1 MRAARGRAA
10 SFSSTPSRSRSRRR
24 GTMPRTRTG
33 SARPWQKRRR
43 SVPASSPIP
52 SKRSSRSPR
61 SRRSASRSSR
71 AISTVPR
78 SREASSRRSSVDRP
92 GDRAH
97 GLMFEQLSDR
107 LAGTFERLRGRPRV
121 SEADLDEALRD
132 VRVALLEADVN
143 LKVVRQLIATVRER
157 AVSERVL
164 ESITGAQQVVR
175 IVHDAIVEMLG
186 GTAIPLARADRPPTV
201 IVLAGLQGSGKTT
214 TAAKLANL
222 LRKQGR
228 HPLLVAADVH
238 RPAAI
243 EQLMTLG
250 KQLGVPVKAV
260 DAARVAEDAAAIAA
274 DAPADGRDVVIVDTA
289 GRLHIDEAMMVEIER
304 VVATTKPHEVLLVVD
319 AMAGQDAVDAASAFH
334 ARLPLTGLVLAKADG
349 DARGGASLSVRAV
362 TGVPVKLI
370 GTGEKLDAIEVF
382 HPDRLAQRILG
393 MGDILT
399 LVERAQEHLDQKT
412 AEAQAKK
419 FLEAQFTFEDFYS
432 QLQQVKKMGPL
443 GDLLKMI
450 PGLGGIAKQLPEGPE
465 AEQQMRKIEAII
477 SSMTRAER
485 ADPAL
490 INGSRRRRIAAG
502 SGTTVSDV
510 NQLTKQFAEMRKLMK
525 QMGSM
530 AKSGRLPRLPGMP
543 GLPGA

>member
-1 MRAARGRAA
+1 
-10 SFSSTPSRSRSRRR
+10 
-24 GTMPRTRTG
+24 
-33 SARPWQKRRR
+33 
-43 SVPASSPIP
+43 
-52 SKRSSRSPR
+52 
-61 SRRSASRSSR
+61 
-71 AISTVPR
+71 
-78 SREASSRRSSVDRP
+78 
-92 GDRAH
+92 
-97 GLMFEQLSDR
+97 MFEQLSDR
-107 LAGTFERLRGRPRV
+107 LANTFERLRGRPRV
-121 SEADLDEALRD
+121 TEADLDEALRD

-143 LKVVRQLIATVRER
+143 LKVVRQLVATVRER
-157 AVSERVL
+157 ALGERVL
-164 ESITGAQQVVR
+164 ESITGAQQVVK

-186 GTAIPLARADRPPTV
+186 GAATPLARAERPPTV

-228 HPLLVAADVH
+228 RPFLVAADVH

-243 EQLMTLG
+243 DQLETLG
-250 KQLGVPVKAV
+250 KQLGIPVRAV
-260 DAARVAEDAAAIAA
+260 DPAHVAHDVAALAAAAESE
-274 DAPADGRDVVIVDTA
+274 GRDTVVVDTA
-289 GRLHIDEAMMVEIER
+289 GRLHIDEAMMGEIAE
-304 VVATTKPHEVLLVVD
+304 VVAASKPHEVLLVVD
-319 AMAGQDAVDAASAFH
+319 AMAGQDAVESASAFQ

-399 LVERAQEHLDQKT
+399 LVERAQEQVDQKT
-412 AEAQAKK
+412 AEEQARK
-419 FLEAQFTFEDFYS
+419 LLAAQFTFDDFYA
-432 QLQQVKKMGPL
+432 QLQQVKKMGPI

-450 PGLGGIAKQLPEGPE
+450 PGMGALAKQLPEGPA
-465 AEQQMRKIEAII
+465 AEREMRKIEAII

-490 INGSRRRRIAAG
+490 ITGPRRRRIAAG

-510 NQLTKQFAEMRKLMK
+510 NQLLKQFAEMRKLMK
-525 QMGSM
+525 QMGAM
-530 AKSGRLPRLPGMP
+530 ARSGRLPRMPGMP
-543 GLPGA
+543 RV